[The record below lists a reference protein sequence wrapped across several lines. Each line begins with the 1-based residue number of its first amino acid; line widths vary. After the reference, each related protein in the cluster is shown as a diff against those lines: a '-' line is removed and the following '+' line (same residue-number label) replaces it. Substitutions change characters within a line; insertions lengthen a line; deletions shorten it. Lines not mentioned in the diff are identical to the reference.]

1 MSKLIV
7 SIISSILIL
16 MFIISGISKVFTLGK
31 SESNRL
37 SKKLNFN
44 ENLSQLIVF
53 IGGLWEIISCI
64 ILLYGIWTYNQQLII
79 IGSVSLV
86 IFTIAATFMFYVFPF
101 KYLPILSNLTTICA
115 LLILP
120 FICIINK

>member
-1 MSKLIV
+1 MDKLVV

-16 MFIISGISKVFTLGK
+16 MFIISGISKIFTLGK

-37 SKKLNFN
+37 SKKLNLN

-64 ILLYGIWTYNQQLII
+64 ILLYGIWTSNQQLII
-79 IGSVSLV
+79 IGSISLV

-115 LLILP
+115 LLLLP

>member
-64 ILLYGIWTYNQQLII
+64 ILLYGIWTYNKQLII